1 MAPDARSILL
11 LVLTGMSGVFVMRWI
26 GAIGSMNGRG
36 GDSHEFQWPRLVQ
49 LAVGSVTNFFD
60 TLGIGSFATTTTAFR
75 MLRLVPDERI
85 PGTMIVGHALPATA
99 QALIFIAVV
108 AVDPALLLWMVAA
121 SVVGGWLGAGI
132 VSRLPRRPIQ
142 IGMGVALVAA
152 ALFMAIGQLGWFP
165 SGGTAVGL
173 PLPALVLAVA
183 LNFALGALLML
194 GIGNYGPCLVV
205 LSILG
210 MDPRAAFPV
219 MMSTGAL
226 VITVGGLKF
235 MNTGRYDVR
244 AALGLALGGIPAVLV
259 AGLIVKSLPLAILRW
274 LVVVVVTYAAG
285 GILRSAFGRAD
296 RYGRVLNGIS

>member
-1 MAPDARSILL
+1 MPFNARSILL
-11 LVLTGMSGVFVMRWI
+11 LVLTGMSAVFVVRWI
-26 GAIGSMNGRG
+26 GAIGTINRRE
-36 GDSHEFQWPRLVQ
+36 GDPRQFRWPRLVQ

-75 MLRLVPDERI
+75 MLHLVPDERI
-85 PGTMIVGHALPATA
+85 PGTMIVGHALPATM

-108 AVDPALLLWMVAA
+108 AVDPTLLLSMVAA
-121 SVVGGWLGAGI
+121 SVLGGWLGAGM

-142 IGMGVALVAA
+142 MGMGVALLAA
-152 ALFMAIGQLGWFP
+152 ALFMTIGQLGWFP
-165 SGGTAVGL
+165 SGGTAAGL
-173 PLPALVLAVA
+173 PFPALALAVA
-183 LNFALGALLML
+183 LNFVLGALLML
-194 GIGNYGPCLVV
+194 GLGNYGPCLVL

-210 MDPRAAFPV
+210 MDPRAAFPI

-226 VITVGGLKF
+226 VIMVGGLKF

-285 GILRSAFGRAD
+285 GILRSALGLLD
-296 RYGRVLNGIS
+296 RDEKILEGTS